1 MDEKTRLAG
10 TAFDEYSSNNS
21 NVSHA
26 ANKELEVVDNMLNE
40 ASTFNCHQIQAANF
54 DSNVSLPGG
63 GAFTGVENRLEE
75 SSLIYKPIDY
85 DDKK

>member
-10 TAFDEYSSNNS
+10 TTFDEYSSNNS

-40 ASTFNCHQIQAANF
+40 ASTFNCHQI
-54 DSNVSLPGG
+54 
-63 GAFTGVENRLEE
+63 
-75 SSLIYKPIDY
+75 
-85 DDKK
+85 

>member
-1 MDEKTRLAG
+1 
-10 TAFDEYSSNNS
+10 
-21 NVSHA
+21 
-26 ANKELEVVDNMLNE
+26 MLNE